1 MDELITKG
9 LDELLADSME
19 EFWGNVDDA
28 ILELEADKEKMKHGL
43 NYLKG
48 EENGKRNSS

>member
-1 MDELITKG
+1 MDEITTKG

-28 ILELEADKEKMKHGL
+28 ILELEADKEKMKQGL
-43 NYLKG
+43 KYLKG
-48 EENGKRNSS
+48 EENAKRNAS